1 MIRALTLLAALAAGA
16 HAQPAETDAATHAAS
31 RALLAVES
39 ADADAVLAAV
49 LAAGALGGLD
59 VVAVAGRAVAVRTA
73 SGLVAFNP
81 TDEPVFLRLP
91 GDRMPPPLVPVEA
104 SRDAGRIAS
113 LVALVGDD
121 DTLFGLRVP
130 PRVTV
135 VYRPAAPSDVRPRGL
150 DE

>member
-1 MIRALTLLAALAAGA
+1 MTRALALLAALAASA
-16 HAQPAETDAATHAAS
+16 QAQPAETDAAARAAS

-59 VVAVAGRAVAVRTA
+59 VVAVSGRAVAVRTA
-73 SGLVAFNP
+73 SGMVAFNP
-81 TDEPVFLRLP
+81 TDAPVFLRLP
-91 GDRMPPPLVPVEA
+91 GDRMPPPLVPVSA

-113 LVALVGDD
+113 LVALVGDT

-130 PRVTV
+130 PRATV
-135 VYRPAAPSDVRPRGL
+135 VYRPAAPVDVRPRGL

>member
-1 MIRALTLLAALAAGA
+1 MTRVLTLLVALSAGV
-16 HAQPAETDAATHAAS
+16 HAQTAEADAATRAAS

-49 LAAGALGGLD
+49 LAAGALGHLRL
-59 VVAVAGRAVAVRTA
+59 VAVAGRAVAVRT
-73 SGLVAFNP
+73 SGGVVAYNP
-81 TDEPVFLRLP
+81 TDDPVFLRLP

-130 PRVTV
+130 PRATV
-135 VYRPAAPSDVRPRGL
+135 VYRPAAPHDVRPRGL